1 MRTPTMSMRTL
12 RVGAEVCLVLGSAG
26 LLLELVTAQSW
37 AVILLGVAVLAWLQI
52 RR

>member
-1 MRTPTMSMRTL
+1 MTTRTL
-12 RVGAEVCLVLGSAG
+12 RVGAETCLVLGSAG

-37 AVILLGVAVLAWLQI
+37 AVIVLGIAVLAWLQI